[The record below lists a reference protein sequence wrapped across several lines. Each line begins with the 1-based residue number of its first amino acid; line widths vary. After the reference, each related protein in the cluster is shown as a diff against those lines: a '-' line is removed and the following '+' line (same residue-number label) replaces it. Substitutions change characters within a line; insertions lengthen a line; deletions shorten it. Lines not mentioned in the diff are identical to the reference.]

1 MGVFL
6 SLLKEFTKP
15 ILFVIIMGLCVLGG
29 WKLNTYYTGYQT
41 SIEQKIEKQVD
52 TALDNIQQNQ
62 AKNLVETQELIKK
75 GSAQIVETKVPVIIE
90 RKIYQNIC
98 LDEDGVKVL
107 EDLKINS
114 INGRKNIK

>member
-6 SLLKEFTKP
+6 SLLTEFVKP
-15 ILFVIIMGLCVLGG
+15 ILFVIIMGLCVFGG
-29 WKLNTYYTGYQT
+29 WKLNTFYTGYK
-41 SIEQKIEKQVD
+41 SNIEQKITKQVD
-52 TALDNIQQNQ
+52 SALDTIQQNQ
-62 AKNLVETQELIKK
+62 AKNLIDTQELIKK
-75 GSAQIVETKVPVIIE
+75 GSAQIVETKVPIIIE

-114 INGRKNIK
+114 IEGRKYIK